1 MEKTVNPMPIK
12 KTLTDYLRLWFKWFL
27 DPLGGFFNRLGI
39 TPNMMTMLGLLGNTV
54 GAYFLARGEMLT
66 GGLFVLLMTPIDALD
81 GTMARL
87 RGESSDFGAFV
98 DSVTDRYSEL
108 IIYGGLLYHF
118 LYLGEPVGGLL
129 VFGAAAGSVLVSYVK
144 ARAEG
149 LGYEAKVG
157 LLTRVERYL
166 VLAPVFGF
174 QSAFHWA
181 CDHCCLCKYH
191 CLAAHLA
198 CPWSG
203 ACKDEEAGD
212 LECLKDF
219 LLVHL
224 KYGFT
229 GSSLCLARWQEPGWQ
244 RAKPNAADMNPEIVW
259 DLLTYLLI
267 GGIIGARLWHIL
279 TPPPSSGI
287 TAGWYFTHPLDALAI
302 WKGGLGIPGAVIGGH
317 DRFVFLRSQA

>member
-1 MEKTVNPMPIK
+1 MEKIAKPMPIR

-54 GAYFLARGEMLT
+54 GAYYLARGEMLT
-66 GGLFVLLMTPIDALD
+66 GGLLVLLMTPIDALD

-108 IIYGGLLYHF
+108 IIYGGLLYYF
-118 LYLGEPVGGLL
+118 LSQGDPVGGLL

-166 VLAPVFGF
+166 VLAPSLVFNQLFIG
-174 QSAFHWA
+174 
-181 CDHCCLCKYH
+181 
-191 CLAAHLA
+191 LA
-198 CPWSG
+198 
-203 ACKDEEAGD
+203 
-212 LECLKDF
+212 
-219 LLVHL
+219 
-224 KYGFT
+224 
-229 GSSLCLARWQEPGWQ
+229 
-244 RAKPNAADMNPEIVW
+244 
-259 DLLTYLLI
+259 
-267 GGIIGARLWHIL
+267 IIAVFAN
-279 TPPPSSGI
+279 I
-287 TAGWYFTHPLDALAI
+287 TALQRI
-302 WKGGLGIPGAVIGGH
+302 WHV
-317 DRFVFLRSQA
+317 RSQAHAQMKTIVPGARDGKQEM